1 MDNIRI
7 KPSWRTVAMGLGGL
21 VWLILWWTQW
31 SGGYT
36 VAQKGYTVAQ
46 NLAVTLVTILA
57 VAGLW
62 ILLSLGGWPLGRGA
76 RIVILLVTG
85 LGFGLA
91 YLLWGPW
98 KDMGPWGSLAIVIVV
113 VIVFALVTAP
123 VWIWKVM
130 TWTVTSEVKVEVVAE
145 GTAEVTVEGSVS
157 TEDDDR

>member
-1 MDNIRI
+1 L
-7 KPSWRTVAMGLGGL
+7 SGSSCGGPN
-21 VWLILWWTQW
+21 
-31 SGGYT
+31 GP
-36 VAQKGYTVAQ
+36 GYTVAQ

-98 KDMGPWGSLAIVIVV
+98 KDMGPWGSVAIVIVV

-130 TWTVTSEVKVEVVAE
+130 TWTVTSEVKVEVK
-145 GTAEVTVEGSVS
+145 VEGHAVEEADVQ
-157 TEDDDR
+157 TREDDD